1 MTTPHAMD
9 AAHEERMVDED
20 HGAATN
26 YYAGPF
32 CGCGDY
38 SCPAN
43 NDEHA
48 RCVNQEYPG
57 DYLSFDYDSEG
68 NTIVV

>member
-32 CGCGDY
+32 GGCGDY

-43 NDEHA
+43 NDAHA

-57 DYLSFDYDSEG
+57 DYLYFDYDSEG

>member
-9 AAHEERMVDED
+9 AAREERMVDED

-43 NDEHA
+43 NDAHA

-57 DYLSFDYDSEG
+57 DYLYFDYDSEG

>member
-1 MTTPHAMD
+1 MTTTAHAID
-9 AAHEERMVDED
+9 AAREERMVDED
-20 HGAATN
+20 YGAATN

-43 NDEHA
+43 DNPHA
-48 RCVNQEYPG
+48 RCVNS
-57 DYLSFDYDSEG
+57 DWFDPAEFADVPDPDED
-68 NTIVV
+68 

>member
-1 MTTPHAMD
+1 MTTTHTID
-9 AAHEERMVDED
+9 AEREERMVNED

-43 NDEHA
+43 DKPHA

-57 DYLSFDYDSEG
+57 DYLYFDVDAEG

>member
-1 MTTPHAMD
+1 MSTSRTLD
-9 AAHEERMVDED
+9 AAQVERMVAED

-26 YYAGPF
+26 YFAGPF

-43 NDEHA
+43 DNPHA
-48 RCVNQEYPG
+48 RCVNSEW
-57 DYLSFDYDSEG
+57 FDPSGFADLPDSDED
-68 NTIVV
+68 

>member
-9 AAHEERMVDED
+9 AAHEERMLDED

-43 NDEHA
+43 NDAHA

-57 DYLSFDYDSEG
+57 DYLYFDYDSEG